1 MRARLAL
8 CGDQARSQP
17 LLHLLK
23 EQNIAKC
30 ATVALSFN
38 SFFFFFPFIKHYN
51 LKILKTFI
59 LVLLL
64 LFHSKNGLTNDALF
78 TKVLYHRF

>member
-1 MRARLAL
+1 MHARPAL

-38 SFFFFFPFIKHYN
+38 SFFFPFIKHYN